1 MLSPNSI
8 TGPERT
14 DAALDRC
21 LKTLPGECD
30 RRFLGVPLALG
41 VRGCF
46 VGAFEGDLEGV
57 VLIATSGARVS
68 AAGGESEEE
77 KPGEAESLGS
87 TAGGVRGVVG

>member
-1 MLSPNSI
+1 MGLSFCRFK
-8 TGPERT
+8 TGEW
-14 DAALDRC
+14 D
-21 LKTLPGECD
+21 
-30 RRFLGVPLALG
+30 
-41 VRGCF
+41 
-46 VGAFEGDLEGV
+46 FENGDLEGV